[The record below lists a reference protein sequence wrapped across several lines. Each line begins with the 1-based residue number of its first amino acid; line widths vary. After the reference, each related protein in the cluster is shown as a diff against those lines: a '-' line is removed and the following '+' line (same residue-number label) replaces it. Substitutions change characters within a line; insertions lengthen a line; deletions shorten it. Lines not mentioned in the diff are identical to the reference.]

1 MINRDGANLSLWQDS
16 IQPYKSG
23 TKASTRQ
30 LYDVIIVGGGITGMS
45 TALLLQESG
54 KKCLLLEAA
63 NLCFGTTGG
72 TTAHLNTLLDVPYSD
87 ISKNFGKEAA
97 KIVADATKDA
107 IQLIRNH
114 IKQYNIDCGFSDA
127 NGYLFA
133 QDEKQEDPTRF
144 TPPAQVTAPEDVGEY
159 RDEEPDRHH
168 PEEENDHRP
177 HHFPEGQVQQ
187 YGSHRTHLAF
197 ELYPGAR

>member
-1 MINRDGANLSLWQDS
+1 MINRDGANVSLWQDS

-23 TKASTRQ
+23 TAAGTRQ
-30 LYDVIIVGGGITGMS
+30 VFDVIIVGGGITGVS

-87 ISKNFGKEAA
+87 ISKKFSKETA
-97 KIVADATKDA
+97 KIVANATKDA

-114 IKQYNIDCGFSDA
+114 IRQYNIDCGFADA

-133 QDEKQEDPTRF
+133 QD
-144 TPPAQVTAPEDVGEY
+144 
-159 RDEEPDRHH
+159 
-168 PEEENDHRP
+168 
-177 HHFPEGQVQQ
+177 
-187 YGSHRTHLAF
+187 
-197 ELYPGAR
+197 